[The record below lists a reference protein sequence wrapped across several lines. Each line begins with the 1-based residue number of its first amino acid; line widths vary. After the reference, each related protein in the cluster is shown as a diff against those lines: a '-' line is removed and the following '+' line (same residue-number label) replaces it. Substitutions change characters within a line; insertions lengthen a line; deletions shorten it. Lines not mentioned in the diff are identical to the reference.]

1 MVSSFFDIFTEISV
15 DGGATW
21 SPATTGPAEV
31 SLFPRHPSC
40 IMVTCPSDIVTSTTS
55 SSGKVVTYPPP
66 NVIVD
71 FCTYTVSCS
80 PASGSLFPIGT
91 TTVNCTVTSSGGDVV
106 QCSFNVTVLRLVI
119 IPHWFPQL
127 LLPPPHSE
135 YISPQKWHQLYASGI
150 IISNVTHRRFLQS
163 FPPPPPGGA
172 PETHAF
178 GSEVAG

>member
-1 MVSSFFDIFTEISV
+1 
-15 DGGATW
+15 
-21 SPATTGPAEV
+21 
-31 SLFPRHPSC
+31 
-40 IMVTCPSDIVTSTTS
+40 
-55 SSGKVVTYPPP
+55 
-66 NVIVD
+66 
-71 FCTYTVSCS
+71 
-80 PASGSLFPIGT
+80 
-91 TTVNCTVTSSGGDVV
+91 TVNCTVTSSGGDVV

-178 GSEVAG
+178 GSEVAGEVSMDGGKTFTPFSGDANVVVRMSYAGNSGDTQLYDTEMLSLNLTGPGGLMIRES